1 MTSKNNNIFMMSLI
15 LEEKEKRGK
24 RQVEAREKRCGREA
38 EETEKRRR
46 RDREE
51 NWKRG
56 GRKVARSNQ
65 PWRVAKDNKFV
76 LFSKYRSLKRSPQRE
91 RENEASTK
99 EIYS

>member
-1 MTSKNNNIFMMSLI
+1 MKRGRSEGEEMWKRGRRDG
-15 LEEKEKRGK
+15 EEKEKIGR
-24 RQVEAREKRCGREA
+24 REA
-38 EETEKRRR
+38 
-46 RDREE
+46 EE

-56 GRKVARSNQ
+56 GRKVARSIQ

-76 LFSKYRSLKRSPQRE
+76 LFSKSRSLERSPQRE

>member
-24 RQVEAREKRCGREA
+24 RQVEAREKRCGR
-38 EETEKRRR
+38 
-46 RDREE
+46 DGEE

-76 LFSKYRSLKRSPQRE
+76 LFSKSRSLEISPQRE

>member
-1 MTSKNNNIFMMSLI
+1 MW
-15 LEEKEKRGK
+15 KRG
-24 RQVEAREKRCGREA
+24 RRDG

-46 RDREE
+46 RYVEE

-56 GRKVARSNQ
+56 GRKVARNNQ

-76 LFSKYRSLKRSPQRE
+76 LLSKSRSLEISPQRE